1 MVLLVLSAQIYMFLF
16 YEVFL
21 AKIVSNSVVY
31 IRILWWLGKGK
42 LPNSYTIFMVKK
54 LQINLTKKLV

>member
-54 LQINLTKKLV
+54 L